1 VTFKVNI
8 SSISDEITTLLIGAA
23 GGIAGYFVS
32 NGRGWKLFIAS
43 AFVGGFAA
51 YTIPP
56 IIAATLLY
64 VTGEDIMGGLMNES
78 RGVIGAISWELI
90 RSGKESLPN
99 FIQNLKNR
107 LNKGS
112 NKECK
117 RIGGKDGI
125 PK

>member
-1 VTFKVNI
+1 MNI
-8 SSISDEITTLLIGAA
+8 SNISDELLALIIGAM

-32 NGRGWKLFIAS
+32 NGKGWRLFIAS

-90 RSGKESLPN
+90 RSGKETLPN
-99 FIQNLKNR
+99 FFENLKNK
-107 LNKGS
+107 LNKRKCEES
-112 NKECK
+112 KK
-117 RIGGKDGI
+117 
-125 PK
+125 